1 MKPISVHDVFV
12 PNGVPTYTYV
22 DRSDL
27 KLERR
32 LRDALEV
39 ARMVVSISGPSKSGK
54 SVLIHK
60 VIEEDLL
67 INLTGA
73 SIHSAEDIWDQAL
86 RWMGEFLTRST
97 TNTSTNEIKVG
108 GKVGGGAGI
117 PLLAKASAEANIS
130 GGHQTQNSTKED
142 YSIGSMSD
150 VIREIAESE
159 YIIFIDDFHYIP
171 RDAQAEVGKQIKAI
185 VEHGVRICA
194 ASIPHRSDDVV
205 RSNPELSGRIIAIN
219 IARWSVEDLKII
231 VQRGFPELNV
241 DLAPSVVD
249 RLAREAFGTP
259 QLMQSLCL
267 NLCLELNVREPL
279 PEHCRVEVTE
289 EQIIQT
295 LERTSYWTDYTSV
308 VQGLHS
314 GPKERGTERKQFNLL
329 DNSKGDVYRSVLVAL
344 CQDPPLLSFT
354 YDQLMDRIIAVCGEE
369 RPVGSSVNSALAQ
382 MEKLSVSLSPQVP
395 ILEWDENVLE
405 IVDPYFLFFLRSSRQ
420 LETLGR
426 QRL

>member
-1 MKPISVHDVFV
+1 MNSISVHDLFV

-22 DRSDL
+22 DRADL
-27 KLERR
+27 KLEQR

-39 ARMVVSISGPSKSGK
+39 GRMVASISGPSKAGK

-60 VIEEDLL
+60 VIDPDLL

-73 SIHSAEDIWDQAL
+73 SVHSAEDIWDQAL
-86 RWMGEFLTRST
+86 RWMGEPVTRST
-97 TNTSTNEIKVG
+97 TNTSTNEMKVG
-108 GKVGGGAGI
+108 GKAGGGAGI
-117 PLLAKASAEANIS
+117 PLVAKASIEASIS
-130 GGHQTQNSTKED
+130 GGHQTQNSTKEE
-142 YSIGSMSD
+142 YNVGSMND

-171 RDAQAEVGKQIKAI
+171 RNAQAEVGKQIKAI
-185 VEHGVRICA
+185 VEHGVKICV

-219 IARWSVEDLKII
+219 IDRWSVEDLKII
-231 VQRGFPELNV
+231 AQRGFSELNI
-241 DLAPSVVD
+241 DLAPNVVD

-267 NLCLELNVREPL
+267 NLCLELDIREPL
-279 PEHCRVEVTE
+279 PEHRRVEVTE
-289 EQIIQT
+289 QNITKT
-295 LERTSYWTDYTSV
+295 LERTSFLTDYTSV

-314 GPKERGTERKQFNLL
+314 GPKERGTERKQFNLI
-329 DNSKGDVYRSVLVAL
+329 DNSKGDVYRSVMMAL

-354 YDQLMDRIIAVCGEE
+354 YDSLMARITAVCGED

-420 LETLGR
+420 FEA
-426 QRL
+426 